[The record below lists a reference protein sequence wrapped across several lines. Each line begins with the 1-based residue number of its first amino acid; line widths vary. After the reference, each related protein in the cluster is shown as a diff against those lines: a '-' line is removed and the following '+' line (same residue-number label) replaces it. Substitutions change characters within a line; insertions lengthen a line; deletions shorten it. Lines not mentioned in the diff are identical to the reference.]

1 MHFSHSIAAYHLI
14 KPDVPTCKPL
24 AALALRCLD
33 LIHLYPVQGQAQTVS
48 MWGNVQAGGYFD
60 DQEVELIDDPR
71 YPGTDRVSSISI
83 VDWDYSDYNSYGT
96 MMYNALTCH

>member
-14 KPDVPTCKPL
+14 KLDVPTCKPL

-33 LIHLYPVQGQAQTVS
+33 LIHLYPVPQGQAQTVS

-71 YPGTDRVSSISI
+71 YPGTARVSSISI
-83 VDWDYSDYNSYGT
+83 VDWDYNSYGT
-96 MMYNALTCH
+96 IP